1 MEPRP
6 RSEHGPSP
14 AASPKLSS
22 RGRPATTP
30 KLRVHKILSLPQ
42 KATTPPPETAPSD
55 APQVFF
61 MTNLPASPPKP
72 ADASESCDDGEDA
85 SPSPSMNMA
94 GVNAIEMLSAIAASK
109 PSARSELDRAEP
121 SCTSAADSD
130 DASSIDGDAMPEVD
144 NENDSEERAGAP
156 NQNEGHEEPE
166 ADTDENPEA
175 TPPAAPLAT
184 PEVDGGGYYAQ
195 WRQQMAS
202 AEAAR
207 AALEADLRQYVDSLH
222 AKADD
227 TGETIVAFPD
237 NYNDV
242 VALMTSKDVQDTSAT
257 PWTRALLHDGLAR
270 THAFGSIPGE
280 DAPSELNMKIAKG
293 IALIRKNDLIL
304 EGLNEKL
311 HGSWSA
317 KPFLSQPASAY
328 REWPHMTL
336 MLVDRK
342 RTNVAQRIKD
352 KVEAA
357 KSYDA
362 TDFVARNKEM
372 KLAGKHLTRNEE
384 ARVAQLLVDDAA
396 PTDQPEPL
404 RPAFAAP
411 DEARLAALDATLE
424 TMLETRKADPNAV
437 LHGAVVIPSAWAGGD
452 ERYKKDR
459 LATID
464 ATLQAF
470 RDEENGVALDDD
482 CISFRSGSSRQT
494 SIYSLASTSASSRTV
509 TKRQLHDITQSA
521 KDEVTE
527 KAPAA
532 AIQQLLSSLSGITI
546 EIRDDDDDDEA
557 TAPDELPP
565 HGGTAPVQPHKP
577 MHEIRPSLIGPR
589 KSRVDVGPTVSSV
602 AKASSAFAHLFTLPF
617 EAQGHRKVVTSMH
630 HR

>member
-6 RSEHGPSP
+6 RSEHGLSP

-30 KLRVHKILSLPQ
+30 KLRIHKILSLPQ
-42 KATTPPPETAPSD
+42 KATTPPPETPPND
-55 APQVFF
+55 GPQVFF
-61 MTNLPASPPKP
+61 MTNLPDSPPKP
-72 ADASESCDDGEDA
+72 TDASESSDDMENTRTSMA
-85 SPSPSMNMA
+85 LPS
-94 GVNAIEMLSAIAASK
+94 IEMLAASQQ
-109 PSARSELDRAEP
+109 PRRSELDSARAEP
-121 SCTSAADSD
+121 RAMA
-130 DASSIDGDAMPEVD
+130 DAMPED
-144 NENDSEERAGAP
+144 DDENGSEASAP
-156 NQNEGHEEPE
+156 NQIECH
-166 ADTDENPEA
+166 ADIENDEMQE
-175 TPPAAPLAT
+175 T
-184 PEVDGGGYYAQ
+184 EVDGGGYYAQ

-227 TGETIVAFPD
+227 AGEAIVAFPD

-242 VALMTSKDVQDTSAT
+242 VALMTSKDVHDTSAT

-304 EGLNEKL
+304 EGLNETLK
-311 HGSWSA
+311 GSCSA
-317 KPFLSQPASAY
+317 KPFLSQPTIA
-328 REWPHMTL
+328 
-336 MLVDRK
+336 K
-342 RTNVAQRIKD
+342 RTTSAQRIKD
-352 KVEAA
+352 QVEAA

-372 KLAGKHLTRNEE
+372 KLAGKHLTRTEE
-384 ARVAQLLVDDAA
+384 ARVAALLIDDA
-396 PTDQPEPL
+396 PTNEPEPPRL
-404 RPAFAAP
+404 AFAAP

-424 TMLETRKADPNAV
+424 TMLATRKADPNVV
-437 LHGAVVIPSAWAGGD
+437 LRGAVVIPPAWAGGD
-452 ERYKKDR
+452 ERYAKDR

-464 ATLQAF
+464 ATLQGF
-470 RDEENGVALDDD
+470 HDEENGVDDD
-482 CISFRSGSSRQT
+482 CISFRSGSSRHT

-509 TKRQLHDITQSA
+509 TKRQLHDITKSA

-546 EIRDDDDDDEA
+546 EILDDDDDEDVENGA
-557 TAPDELPP
+557 TAPDEPP
-565 HGGTAPVQPHKP
+565 PASATVQPHKP
-577 MHEIRPSLIGPR
+577 KYESRPSIAGRR
-589 KSRVDVGPTVSSV
+589 KGHVGPAASAV
-602 AKASSAFAHLFTLPF
+602 AKASFAHLFTLPF
-617 EAQGHRKVVTSMH
+617 EAHGHRKVVTTTS